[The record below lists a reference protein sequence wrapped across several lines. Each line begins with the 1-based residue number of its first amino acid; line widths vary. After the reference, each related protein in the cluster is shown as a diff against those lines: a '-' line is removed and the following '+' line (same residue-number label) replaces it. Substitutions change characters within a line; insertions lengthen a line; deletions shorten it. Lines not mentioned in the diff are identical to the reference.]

1 MNILVLRH
9 SAEQVKLKGKR
20 DVVSA
25 SQLEHATGYALNKF
39 QLASTSVGDTAYIID
54 RDNHLAFIGKISSIT
69 ERFVTLKNGRSD
81 RRQDLKLTNVKSCKF
96 VDVPF
101 VKGWET
107 QRGVKVLSN
116 TDFYNIVGE
125 L

>member
-9 SAEQVKLKGKR
+9 SDEQVKLNGKR
-20 DVVSA
+20 DVISA
-25 SQLEHATGYALNKF
+25 SQLEHATGYALNRY
-39 QLASTSVGDTAYIID
+39 QLAATSVGDSAYIID
-54 RDNHLAFIGKISSIT
+54 RTNNIAFFGEIISIV
-69 ERFVTLKNGRSD
+69 ERYVTLKNGNKD
-81 RRQDLKLTNVKSCKF
+81 RRQDLKLQNVKSCKF

-107 QRGVKVLSN
+107 QRGVKVLPRIEF
-116 TDFYNIVGE
+116 DKIVGS